1 MRGADKMR
9 RAPSILKASFFFFS
23 VAILICPSLV
33 NALSTDQTNV
43 FNSGIDYYD
52 VAAGSDSGS
61 CSSLNLTGSDNE
73 EKTWNYFKGKGLTD
87 QQVAGI
93 MGNIEVESAFN
104 PEIMQKGGTSQNPA
118 DADPLGWGLIQWTP
132 GSKVIDM
139 AKEAGVTTPIYLL
152 GSQLDLVWQHM
163 HNNPVVTQPFSMSDF
178 TNIQDEKQAAIYFR
192 DHIEGGADANGIRE
206 TDASAILAKYGG
218 SSSGGGG
225 STCAGAG
232 SGSCKLSYKAEYS
245 QQQLAKIF
253 GNPGTA
259 DSHPD
264 LHLQTVSFMNFSV
277 QVSPLIA
284 PCLNA
289 VEQQIQAAN
298 LKYKITSVGCYR
310 FDSNNGSSNIGLSS
324 YHTYGAACDINPYTN
339 NFYDTGPVP
348 YNPNCPPAKGVVDS
362 GHCYDMSPQ
371 LIKIFADNGFYW
383 GGNFNSVKDYMHFEW
398 HGVVP

>member
-1 MRGADKMR
+1 MIK
-9 RAPSILKASFFFFS
+9 KAGWLIIT
-23 VAILICPSLV
+23 AILLFPSAAS
-33 NALSTDQTNV
+33 ALSQDQTNV
-43 FNSGIDYYD
+43 YDSGIDYYD
-52 VAAGSDSGS
+52 VSSGGEGGS

-73 EKTWNYFKGKGLTD
+73 EKTWNYFKGRGLTD

-132 GSKVIDM
+132 GSKVINM
-139 AKEAGVTTPIYLL
+139 AQQAGVSTPIYLL
-152 GSQLDLVWQHM
+152 GSQLDLIWQHM

-178 TNIQDEKQAAIYFR
+178 TNIQDEKQAAAYFR
-192 DHIEGGADANGIRE
+192 DHIEGGADPGEVRE
-206 TDASAILAKYGG
+206 KDATEILAKYGG
-218 SSSGGGG
+218 SNSPGGAPSGCDTA
-225 STCAGAG
+225 SAGA
-232 SGSCKLSYKAEYS
+232 CKIAYKAEYS
-245 QQQLAKIF
+245 QQQLKQIF
-253 GNPGTA
+253 GDPGTA

-264 LHLQTVSFMNFSV
+264 LHLQTVSFMGFSV
-277 QVSPLIA
+277 KVSPLIA
-284 PCLNA
+284 PCLNS

-298 LKYKITSVGCYR
+298 IKYKITSVGCYR
-310 FDSNNGSSNIGLSS
+310 FDTNNGGSNIGLSS

-348 YNPNCPPAKGVVDS
+348 YNPNCPAAKGVVDS

-371 LIKIFADNGFYW
+371 LIKIFSNNGFYW